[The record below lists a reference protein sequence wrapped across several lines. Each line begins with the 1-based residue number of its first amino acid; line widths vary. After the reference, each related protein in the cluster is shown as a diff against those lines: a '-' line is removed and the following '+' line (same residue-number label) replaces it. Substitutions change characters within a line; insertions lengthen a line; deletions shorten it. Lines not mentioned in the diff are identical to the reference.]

1 MSTSRGE
8 SARSALSKFN
18 RKRRSAIELVKF
30 AVVGIGGFGR
40 SHLASV
46 ADMETQGLGRLDAA
60 VVIDPEN
67 HPGKLEEFR
76 QKGVRIYA
84 ALDDLLAAGGVDV
97 ISLPVGIHHH
107 APLSVAC
114 LDAGFNVISE
124 KPMTSVAQEADRM
137 IAARERAGKFLI
149 IGYQHLYSRSIQTIR
164 ARLQEGRLGRI
175 RSVRL
180 KAGWPRPD
188 SYYGRNAWAG
198 RLKTGDLWVLDSPI
212 NNALA
217 HYVNNALYLCGPS
230 RKESCSLRSVQAEL
244 YRARADIESLD
255 TACLR
260 ATTSDGIPITVVM
273 SHATR
278 DMFGPQM
285 DIFCE
290 NGTVSWNRVST
301 AITCAGSAE
310 EFPESDNTYLRTL
323 PFKNAIETL
332 RGQAE
337 VLSTPEIA
345 RVHTLCINGAH
356 ESCPDIATLPQDAVE
371 AVRSPSGDRFLVLNG
386 LDDLIHRSAEE
397 EKLFSELG
405 VAWARPTQPFDLE
418 GYACYP
424 GGNAYPR

>member
-1 MSTSRGE
+1 M
-8 SARSALSKFN
+8 
-18 RKRRSAIELVKF
+18 
-30 AVVGIGGFGR
+30 VGIGGFGR

-46 ADMETQGLGRLDAA
+46 ADMEAAGLGRLDAA

-67 HPGKLEEFR
+67 HPDKLEEFR
-76 QKGVRIYA
+76 RKGVRIYA
-84 ALDDLLAAGGVDV
+84 TLDDLLAAGGVDV

-114 LDAGFNVISE
+114 LNAGFNVISE
-124 KPMTSVAQEADRM
+124 KPMTSVVQEADRM
-137 IAARERAGKFLI
+137 IAARGRAGRFLI

-164 ARLQEGRLGRI
+164 TRLLEGRLGRI

-188 SYYGRNAWAG
+188 SYYGRNTWAG

-244 YRARADIESLD
+244 YRSRDDIESLD

-260 ATTSDGIPITVVM
+260 ATTSGGIPITIVM

-278 DMFGPQM
+278 ELFGPQM
-285 DIFCE
+285 DIYCE
-290 NGTVSWNRVST
+290 NGAISWSRHGT
-301 AITCAGSAE
+301 AITCAGSTE

-323 PFKNAIETL
+323 PFKNAVEVV

-345 RVHTLCINGAH
+345 RVQTLCINGAH
-356 ESCPDIATLPQDAVE
+356 ESCADIATLPQDTVE
-371 AVRSPSGDRFLVLNG
+371 AVRSPSGDRFLVFNG

-405 VAWARPTQPFDLE
+405 VAWAQPTQPVNLE
-418 GYACYP
+418 GYEFYP
-424 GGNAYPR
+424 GGKVSPR